1 MKQMCAIQKTPL
13 PFQEDLTTDFP
24 KGAQFLN
31 VQMVNGKPNLFFLNP
46 DINSNEL
53 ESRGLIARKNGS
65 PFKFKGKESYIGTF
79 QVGFTGKSIYHLF
92 EVKGINHETIR
103 TYRTQKE
110 PHPGA
115 SEKDPGDKK

>member
-1 MKQMCAIQKTPL
+1 MKQMCAIQKCPL

-31 VQMVNGKPNLFFLNP
+31 VQMVNAVPTLFFFNP

-65 PFKFKGKESYIGTF
+65 PFKKINHTERYIGTF

-92 EVKGINHETIR
+92 EVK
-103 TYRTQKE
+103 
-110 PHPGA
+110 P
-115 SEKDPGDKK
+115 